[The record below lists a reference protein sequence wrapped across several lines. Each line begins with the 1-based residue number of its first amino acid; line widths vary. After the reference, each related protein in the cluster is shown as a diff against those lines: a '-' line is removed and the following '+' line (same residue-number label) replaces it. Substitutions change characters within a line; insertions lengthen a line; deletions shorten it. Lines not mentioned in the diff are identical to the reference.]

1 MKIQLACLVVAITL
15 LSGIPTTPYTDSLLA
30 VADKA
35 YRDSNYKNLAD
46 TYRLLAGHYREAGQP
61 DSAGYYVSMWGRYL
75 DIAGLKDSARTL
87 LEEQLSALSPRD
99 EVIASLLRHE
109 IACTRHGGSG
119 TQAALQQM
127 LTGYEVLRR
136 DKGLPLQRL
145 ATIESDIAIFYS
157 TLQDYDK
164 AIEFYKRSGERTKAI
179 NGLYHLR
186 CGVHHN
192 NISIAYSARGEY
204 DMALAHCDTALMIYT
219 KVLDSTN
226 HRLSAVYN
234 NYSNLY
240 STLGRFS
247 DAKENLQK
255 ALDINKANGSKL
267 QLGMNYANMAGLYF
281 TLWNLDSALAFV
293 NLSHEL
299 FQDILPS
306 DHFYFGDLYN
316 LFYIYH
322 YNNGEYTRAEEY
334 ALLSRANRV
343 LYAGEHSLAVA
354 QLDFNLGNLAIN
366 RRDYV
371 KAREYLNACLRTR
384 VAALGE
390 DKVITANVYEALAR
404 CEAALGN
411 RPGAIKLFEK
421 TLQVYRN
428 NLGPTHYYLAST
440 SMELGRVYRDMRQI
454 DTALVLAD
462 QALSILADG
471 WQPANVASY
480 PSADDVSESLYLAEV
495 ILFKNA
501 CLSMLPGYDTTI
513 ATGQVEGYDLALH
526 HLEEQMVQTGSVQA
540 MRSSMA
546 LFDRLCKEAIDVS
559 YYLYQQTGRTE
570 WVDKAYL
577 YTEKTRAIQFKDI
590 LRQQSGI
597 RYADIPDSLIK
608 KEQDLKVKLAQLT
621 AETAD
626 RSPETDTGLLA
637 AGHKEALLKQEYH
650 QLISEIEHR
659 FPAHYQLKYSLQVVS
674 TDSLQRNILSGD
686 QQILQY
692 VFTDSL
698 AYLFRISTDRV
709 DWQLLG
715 ARDSI
720 ERAAAEFRISIQEI
734 AQDWEDKGQRLYN
747 LLLGD
752 MHGLPDRSEL
762 LIVPDDQLYYISF
775 EALSTGQG
783 AELLLER
790 HDIRY
795 LYSTTAY
802 YHQSRTVRKINP
814 RLRWTGFAPGFEQAD
829 LSGTCRP
836 ELGPLPW
843 SVQMVRDIGKQ
854 LKGTPILGASATRSS
869 FLDLAAQS
877 RFIHLGTHA
886 LADDTNPMRSAIL
899 LAPGTTDSTYA
910 SLYAYEL
917 FGMRLQADCAVL
929 TGCNTGI
936 GRLEK
941 AEGMV
946 SLAKAFAYAGCP
958 SLVVSL
964 WSIDDEQSNRIL
976 SAFYDRMQSGS
987 RVGRSLAEAKR
998 SFLRDAQGVLRHPYY
1013 WSGLIV
1019 YGSDPAMPGRYPY
1032 LWAIAGS
1039 ALLLLMV
1046 PAVFFLRRKRLR
1058 DAARPTTGN
1067 DRI

>member
-1 MKIQLACLVVAITL
+1 MKIQLACLIVAITL
-15 LSGIPTTPYTDSLLA
+15 LAGTPTTSYPDSLLT
-30 VADKA
+30 VADRA
-35 YRDSNYKNLAD
+35 YRDSNYKSLAD
-46 TYRLLAGHYREAGQP
+46 TYRLLSEHYRGAGRP
-61 DSAGYYVSMWGRYL
+61 DSTGYYVSLWGRYL
-75 DIAGLKDSARTL
+75 DIAGLKDSARAL
-87 LEEQLSALSPRD
+87 LEEQLSGLSPRE
-99 EVIASLLRHE
+99 EVVASLLRHE
-109 IACTRHGGSG
+109 MACAQHGGSG
-119 TQAALQQM
+119 TQTALRQM
-127 LTGYEVLRR
+127 LAGYEVLRK

-192 NISIAYSARGEY
+192 NISIAYSAKGEY
-204 DMALAHCDTALMIYT
+204 DMALAHCDTAFMIYS

-247 DAKENLQK
+247 DAKANLQK
-255 ALDINKANGSKL
+255 ALEINKANGSKL

-299 FQDILPS
+299 FQDMLPA

-334 ALLSRANRV
+334 ALLSRANKIH
-343 LYAGEHSLAVA
+343 YAGENSLAVA

-366 RRDYV
+366 RGDYI
-371 KAREYLNACLRTR
+371 KAREYLNTCLQTR
-384 VAALGE
+384 ISSLGE

-411 RPGAIKLFEK
+411 RSGAIRLFEK
-421 TLQVYRN
+421 TLDIYRN
-428 NLGPTHYYLAST
+428 KLGPSHYYLAST
-440 SMELGRVYRDMRQI
+440 SMELGRVYRDIRQI
-454 DTALVLAD
+454 DTALILAD

-471 WQPANVASY
+471 WRPAGIASY
-480 PSADDVSESLYLAEV
+480 PSAKEIREPLYLAEV
-495 ILFKNA
+495 ILFKNS
-501 CLSMLPGYDTTI
+501 CLALLPAYDTHI
-513 ATGQVEGYDLALH
+513 ATGQIKGYDLALH
-526 HLEEQMVQTGSVQA
+526 YLEEQMVQTGSVQA
-540 MRSSMA
+540 MRASMA
-546 LFDRLCKEAIDVS
+546 LFDRLCKEAIDVC
-559 YYLYQQTGRTE
+559 YYLYKQTDLAD
-570 WVDKAYL
+570 WADKAYL

-597 RYADIPDSLIK
+597 RYADIPDSLIQ
-608 KEQDLKVKLAQLT
+608 KEQDLKVKLAQLS
-621 AETAD
+621 AEATDEHA
-626 RSPETDTGLLA
+626 ETDTELLA
-637 AGHKEALLKQEYH
+637 AGHKEAVLKQEYH
-650 QLISEIEHR
+650 RLISEIEHR

-674 TDSLQRNILSGD
+674 ADSLQRAILNDD

-698 AYLFRISTDRV
+698 AYLFRISADTV
-709 DWQLLG
+709 DWRRLG
-715 ARDSI
+715 TRDSI
-720 ERAAAEFRISIQEI
+720 ERAAAGFRTSIQEI
-734 AQDWEDKGQRLYN
+734 AQDWEDKGQRLYD

-752 MHGLPDRSEL
+752 IYHLLGQSEL

-775 EALSTGQG
+775 EALPRGQG
-783 AELLLER
+783 TDLLLDQ

-802 YHQSRTVRKINP
+802 YHQSRAVRKTSP
-814 RLRWTGFAPGFEQAD
+814 RLHWTGFAPGFEQAD

-843 SVQMVRDIGKQ
+843 SVQMVRDIGQ
-854 LKGTPILGASATRSS
+854 RLNGRAVLGASATRTN
-869 FLDLAAQS
+869 FLGLAAQS

-886 LADDTNPMRSAIL
+886 LADDANPMRSAIL
-899 LAPGTTDSTYA
+899 LAPEDTDSTYA
-910 SLYAYEL
+910 SFYAYEL

-929 TGCNTGI
+929 TGCNTGV

-976 SAFYDRMQSGS
+976 SGFYDRVQSGLS
-987 RVGRSLAEAKR
+987 VGRSLAEAKR

-1013 WSGLIV
+1013 WSGLII
-1019 YGSDPAMPGRYPY
+1019 YGSDPAMPGRHAW
-1032 LWAIAGS
+1032 LWVIAGS
-1039 ALLLLMV
+1039 ALFLLLA
-1046 PAVFFLRRKRLR
+1046 AVFLRRKRIR
-1058 DAARPTTGN
+1058 DATRPTGEN